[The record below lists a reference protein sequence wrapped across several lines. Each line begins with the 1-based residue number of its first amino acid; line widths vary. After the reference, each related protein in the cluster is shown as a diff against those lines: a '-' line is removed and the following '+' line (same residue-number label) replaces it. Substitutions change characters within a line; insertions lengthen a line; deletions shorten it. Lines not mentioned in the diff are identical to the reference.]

1 MSKRPLRILSVA
13 DVHPDPNSG
22 AAGTVYHTNAALREL
37 GNHVD
42 ELWSDDLGPRRI
54 RHGNLHSLLEQPLA
68 YRRRIIRAVAAKDYD
83 AILSQQP
90 QSYLA
95 ARHLQKQHF
104 AGAFITVSQGVENRL
119 TPILLDWHRRLSVPR
134 NRFPNSL
141 FAPILQTLLARQ
153 WPLAAAY
160 SDGLAVQHSDDCE
173 FVVREYGFP
182 ADRVHI
188 WASGLPLAF
197 RTTPYPPFSSTRL
210 NRILYV
216 GQFAFYK
223 GPHFLLRIIEGVLAN
238 NSRASM
244 TWVCGAEDHAQIRK
258 CLPPEIRARVTML
271 AWMPQRELV
280 RVFDEHG
287 IFIFPTIG
295 EGFAKAA
302 LEAMSRGLCVVCSR
316 CCGMRD
322 YVDNDRTGFLC
333 DVGDV
338 ETFVAVTLKLQADVA
353 LAEKVSRAAVMS
365 SRPYSWSDSA
375 ALLADYLRRTC
386 AAKGASRSAV
396 ARGAVATGRA

>member
-160 SDGLAVQHSDDCE
+160 SDGAMTK
-173 FVVREYGFP
+173 
-182 ADRVHI
+182 A
-188 WASGLPLAF
+188 PL
-197 RTTPYPPFSSTRL
+197 
-210 NRILYV
+210 
-216 GQFAFYK
+216 GGEK
-223 GPHFLLRIIEGVLAN
+223 DGPQSHR
-238 NSRASM
+238 SR
-244 TWVCGAEDHAQIRK
+244 
-258 CLPPEIRARVTML
+258 EIRGQTLDSDRRVRHPL
-271 AWMPQRELV
+271 GRGRRGGQR
-280 RVFDEHG
+280 
-287 IFIFPTIG
+287 
-295 EGFAKAA
+295 
-302 LEAMSRGLCVVCSR
+302 
-316 CCGMRD
+316 
-322 YVDNDRTGFLC
+322 
-333 DVGDV
+333 
-338 ETFVAVTLKLQADVA
+338 Q
-353 LAEKVSRAAVMS
+353 
-365 SRPYSWSDSA
+365 
-375 ALLADYLRRTC
+375 
-386 AAKGASRSAV
+386 RSQV
-396 ARGAVATGRA
+396 AR